1 MSKHQLAAL
10 LATAVSLVRGASRC
24 IILLVLVPGNVVS
37 SNANTRPIVA
47 LAHVQAAGWW
57 GDLKRRRIEGGKRE
71 LLLSWN
77 KHTFK
82 LRSPLAY
89 AR

>member
-1 MSKHQLAAL
+1 MYNLIGTGTRESCEFKCQYQAL
-10 LATAVSLVRGASRC
+10 SHLGTFASSRLV
-24 IILLVLVPGNVVS
+24 
-37 SNANTRPIVA
+37 
-47 LAHVQAAGWW
+47 

-71 LLLSWN
+71 LLLSWH